1 MQKKEGKKGF
11 FQDIQ
16 AYLQRSTSQ
25 TSDILTKL
33 EELKYIERKNTR
45 PQENY
50 ITKKGENAL
59 VQKFL
64 DPIKNVLTNIYSEIP
79 NLDNKDNS
87 NIQDQDRLRNIAI
100 QKTISLVRKQIDTD
114 LEQISDYITKD
125 QYDDIKHSVISSF
138 EHVLSFVF
146 QRFII
151 EFASPS

>member
-1 MQKKEGKKGF
+1 MEKDGGKKGF

-25 TSDILTKL
+25 TSEILTKFEKL
-33 EELKYIERKNTR
+33 HYIKRKNTR

-50 ITKKGENAL
+50 ITDLGEKAIME
-59 VQKFL
+59 KFI
-64 DPIKNVLTNIYSEIP
+64 DPIKTMLTDLYNDIP
-79 NLDNKDNS
+79 QLEKNNNS
-87 NIQDQDRLRNIAI
+87 KIQDQTQLRNIAI
-100 QKTISLVRKQIDTD
+100 QKTLSLVGKQIDTD

-125 QYDDIKHSVISSF
+125 QYDEIKHSMVSSI

-146 QRFII
+146 QRLII